1 MERSTKM
8 AEGVN
13 IITNSE
19 PVIVEGAK
27 ELIESYNKGEITRED
42 LYRQILDLD
51 VVYIDRQKFKGKE
64 GIPVEDE

>member
-1 MERSTKM
+1 M

>member
-1 MERSTKM
+1 M
-8 AEGVN
+8 AEGIN

-27 ELIESYNKGEITRED
+27 ELIESYNKGEINRED
-42 LYRQILDLD
+42 LYRRILDLD
-51 VVYIDRQKFKGKE
+51 VVYIDRQKFKDKE